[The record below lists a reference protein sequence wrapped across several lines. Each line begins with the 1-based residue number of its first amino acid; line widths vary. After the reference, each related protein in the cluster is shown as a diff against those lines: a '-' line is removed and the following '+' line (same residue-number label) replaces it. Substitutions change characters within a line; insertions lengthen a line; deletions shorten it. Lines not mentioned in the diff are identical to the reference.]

1 MRPDRDLAQPAIE
14 ATIVSLFPP
23 VCPLLWLLV
32 PAHAESPVEPAAASI
47 VRIENLA
54 FEVVDAPEVA
64 PAEHAVTYRVVV
76 EPKLRAAAEELA
88 LVVDDA
94 LASETGWSAGG
105 FEFAAVDDEDAD
117 ITIVL
122 ASPKTTDVL
131 CAPLR
136 TGGAFSCGRN
146 GRAVINARRWMHG
159 ATTYRGRLAEYRTYV
174 VNHEVGHLL
183 GFDHRSCPY
192 RGAPAPVMLQQ
203 TKSLNGCRRS
213 VEPKRDEIAVLVGRP
228 LRYSGVRTKP
238 DAAQGVI
245 ADAVAEATTTE
256 RREGRAPQRSAP

>member
-1 MRPDRDLAQPAIE
+1 M
-14 ATIVSLFPP
+14 SLFSP

-32 PAHAESPVEPAAASI
+32 PATAEVPATPSVVE
-47 VRIENLA
+47 IEDVA

-64 PAEHAVTYRVVV
+64 AAAHAVTYRVVV
-76 EPKLRAAAEELA
+76 EPKLRAHAHELA

-94 LASETGWSAGG
+94 LASESGWAAGG
-105 FEFAAVDDEDAD
+105 FEFAAVDDEPAD

-122 ASPKTTDVL
+122 ASPKTTDRL

-146 GRAVINARRWMHG
+146 GRAVINARRWLHG

-183 GFDHRSCPY
+183 GFEHRTCPH
-192 RGAPAPVMLQQ
+192 RGAVAPVMLQQ
-203 TKSLNGCRRS
+203 TKSLRGCRRAT
-213 VEPKRDEIAVLVGRP
+213 EPRPAELAALVGRP
-228 LRYSGVRTKP
+228 LRYSGGVRGGDG
-238 DAAQGVI
+238 DAAIV
-245 ADAVAEATTTE
+245 ADAVAQASAAGH
-256 RREGRAPQRSAP
+256 REGRMSGRSAP